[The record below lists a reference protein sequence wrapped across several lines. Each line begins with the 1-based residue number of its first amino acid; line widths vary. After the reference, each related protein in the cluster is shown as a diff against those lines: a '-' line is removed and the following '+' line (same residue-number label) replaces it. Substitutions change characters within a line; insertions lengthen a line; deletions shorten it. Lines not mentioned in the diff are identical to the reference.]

1 MSATRL
7 RHAPE
12 GCLRS
17 EGSFRRAARRLW
29 ISLAA
34 AVVLSTAG
42 AGAAQAAERWR
53 PYPTVGVLERVTL
66 RVRWFEDIV
75 ELRKAAK
82 DTGLKIDESGFLHG
96 LSVLRRNT
104 ETGEYVCEV
113 FVLELKGAPL
123 DAMRTMSFGHEV
135 LHCFGL
141 VHD

>member
-1 MSATRL
+1 MA
-7 RHAPE
+7 HP
-12 GCLRS
+12 G
-17 EGSFRRAARRLW
+17 
-29 ISLAA
+29 
-34 AVVLSTAG
+34 G
-42 AGAAQAAERWR
+42 ANAAERWH
-53 PYPTVGVLERVTL
+53 PYPTVGVLENVTL

-104 ETGEYVCEV
+104 ETGAYVCDV

-141 VHD
+141 AHD